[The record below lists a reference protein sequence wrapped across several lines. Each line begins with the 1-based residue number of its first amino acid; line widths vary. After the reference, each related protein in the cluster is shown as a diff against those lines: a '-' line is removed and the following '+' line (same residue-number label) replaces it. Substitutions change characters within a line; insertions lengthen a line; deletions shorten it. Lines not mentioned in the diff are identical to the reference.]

1 MTGDGHRVH
10 GLAGEDVV
18 PTWPPL
24 GDAELRLLLRAWPQ
38 LHGPVTIL
46 WRSPRPF
53 SVSARVRCGSDEVFV
68 KRHPLRVR
76 DAATLGEEQ
85 AFIAHLRS
93 RGLPAPEVL
102 LAGDGRGAIEQG
114 EFVYEIHALAAG
126 EDCYRDCPS
135 WTPLIDLAHAHA
147 AGHMLARLHDA
158 AEDFSTPPRAAWM
171 LVARDE
177 FLRAADPLA
186 AIAAMTPVRPALAG
200 FLAQRDWRGALAP
213 IVERQQ
219 RIQPLLAQQPRL
231 WTHNDWHAS
240 NLFWRGDELSAV
252 LDFGLAAPTF
262 ALYDLATAIERNAIA
277 WLQLERGAK
286 AVHVATA
293 RALIEG
299 YAKVRPLDDA
309 HRHLLAELLPIV
321 HVDFALSEI
330 EYFHGVTASS
340 TDAELAWHTFLLG
353 HAAWFDGA
361 PGRMLLEAIA
371 ATT

>member
-1 MTGDGHRVH
+1 MTDGAHRVH
-10 GLAGEDVV
+10 GLAGKEVA

-24 GDAELRLLLRAWPQ
+24 GDAELHLLLRAWPQ

-46 WRSPRPF
+46 WHSPRPF

-76 DAATLGEEQ
+76 DAMTLGEEQ

-93 RGLPAPEVL
+93 HGLPAPEVL
-102 LAGDGRGAIEQG
+102 LAADGRGAIEQDG
-114 EFVYEIHALAAG
+114 FVYEIHALAAG
-126 EDCYRDCPS
+126 EDRYRDCPS
-135 WTPLIDLAHAHA
+135 WTPLTDLEDAHA
-147 AGHMLARLHDA
+147 AGRMLARLHNA
-158 AEDFSTPPRAAWM
+158 AEDFAAPPRAAWL

-177 FLRAADPLA
+177 VLRAADPLA
-186 AIAAMTPVRPALAG
+186 AIAAMAPMRPALAD
-200 FLAQRDWRGALAP
+200 FLRQRDWRSALAP

-219 RIQPLLAQQPRL
+219 RIQPLLAQQRRL

-240 NLFWRGDELSAV
+240 NLFWRGDALSAV

-277 WLQLERGAK
+277 WLQLERGAQ

-293 RALIEG
+293 RALIDG
-299 YAKVRPLDDA
+299 YSQLRALDA
-309 HRHLLAELLPIV
+309 AQCRLLAELLPIV

-330 EYFHGVTASS
+330 EYFHGVTASRA
-340 TDAELAWHTFLLG
+340 DAELAWHTFLLG

-361 PGRMLLEAIA
+361 PGRMLFEAIA
-371 ATT
+371 AIT

>member
-1 MTGDGHRVH
+1 MTDGAHRVH
-10 GLAGEDVV
+10 GQAGEEVA

-24 GDAELRLLLRAWPQ
+24 TDAELRSLLRFYPQ
-38 LHGPVTIL
+38 LRGSGAIV

-93 RGLPAPEVL
+93 CGLPAPEVL
-102 LAGDGRGAIEQG
+102 LAADGRGAIEQG
-114 EFVYEIHALAAG
+114 GFVYEIHALAAG

-135 WTPLIDLAHAHA
+135 WTPLTDLAHAHA

-158 AEDFSTPPRAAWM
+158 AEEFSTPPRAAWM

-186 AIAAMTPVRPALAG
+186 AIAALTPVRPALAG

-213 IVERQQ
+213 VVKRQQ
-219 RIQPLLAQQPRL
+219 RIQPLLAQQGRL

-240 NLFWRGDELSAV
+240 NLFWRGDEVSAV
-252 LDFGLAAPTF
+252 LDFGLAAPSF
-262 ALYDLATAIERNAIA
+262 GLYDLATAIERNAIA
-277 WLQLERGAK
+277 WLHLERGMD
-286 AVHVATA
+286 AVFPRTA
-293 RALIEG
+293 QALIEG
-299 YAKVRPLDDA
+299 YAQVLPLRGDDLA
-309 HRHLLAELLPIV
+309 LLAELLPIV

-340 TDAELAWHTFLLG
+340 ADAELAWHTFLLG
-353 HAAWFDGA
+353 HAAWFDSA
-361 PGRMLLEAIA
+361 PGQAMQAAIIA
-371 ATT
+371 AC